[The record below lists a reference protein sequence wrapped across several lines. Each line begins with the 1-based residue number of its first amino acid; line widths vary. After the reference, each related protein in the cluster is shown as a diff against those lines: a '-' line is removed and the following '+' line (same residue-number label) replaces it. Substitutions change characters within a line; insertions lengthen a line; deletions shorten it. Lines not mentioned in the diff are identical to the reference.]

1 MKTKNAALPRILVCA
16 AAACLIGTATTS
28 QAVLIG
34 VQFQGGGTALT
45 PGQTAGVL
53 PQSNWNVYP
62 GNAGPAPSPLYDSS
76 HNDSGLSITVSNFTD
91 QWNTGA
97 GTTTANA
104 TLVSG
109 KQGGSGV
116 DTGAPSSF
124 TIGGLDNATTYTLY
138 VYTLND
144 NAAQFTI
151 TAGST
156 TYYVQNQLGSD
167 FALDNTWIRSSS
179 TTPDTFVTGNYVEFA
194 GISPTANSIT
204 VTLHAGNPN
213 WANRDVS
220 GFQITA
226 VPEPATWA
234 LLAFSLT
241 SVVVFR
247 RRRNSKF
254 HTPPMVRRRS

>member
-1 MKTKNAALPRILVCA
+1 MKTKTTSLPRILVCA

-28 QAVLIG
+28 HAVLVG
-34 VQFQGGGTALT
+34 VQFQGNGTGQGGTALT
-45 PGQTAGVL
+45 LGQTAGVL

-62 GNAGPAPSPLYDSS
+62 GNAGPAPSPLYDST
-76 HNDSGLSITVSNFTD
+76 HNASGLSITASNFSD
-91 QWNTGA
+91 EYHTGA
-97 GTTTANA
+97 YAATANA

-109 KQGGSGV
+109 KQGGSGN
-116 DTGAPSSF
+116 DSAPSSF
-124 TIGGLDNATTYTLY
+124 TIGGLDNATTYVLY

-144 NAAQFTI
+144 NPAQFTV

-156 TYYVQNQLGSD
+156 TYYVQSQLGSA

-179 TTPDTFVTGNYVEFA
+179 TTPGTYVTGNYVEFA

-213 WANRDVS
+213 WAQRDVNA
-220 GFQITA
+220 FQIAA

-241 SVVVFR
+241 SVVIFR
-247 RRRNSKF
+247 RRR
-254 HTPPMVRRRS
+254 RA